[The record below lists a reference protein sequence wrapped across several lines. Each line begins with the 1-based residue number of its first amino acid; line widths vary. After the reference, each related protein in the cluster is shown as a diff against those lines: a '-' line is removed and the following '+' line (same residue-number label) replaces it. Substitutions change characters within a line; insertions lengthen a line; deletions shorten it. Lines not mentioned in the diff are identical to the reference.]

1 MFYLVV
7 SKKDGLHKAAKN
19 VPGVDVVSAKDLCAE
34 DLAPGGDLGRLTVW
48 TRSAIE
54 ASGVILMVDPYSI
67 ILMPWITE
75 KTLEA
80 RRVADFDGKYREN
93 NNRIEFIV
101 RREATKPQIRAAI
114 EKLLDVKVDK
124 VNTKI
129 TRSGK
134 HASIRLAEGYD
145 AEEAALKLGAF

>member
-1 MFYLVV
+1 M
-7 SKKDGLHKAAKN
+7 K
-19 VPGVDVVSAKDLCAE
+19 
-34 DLAPGGDLGRLTVW
+34 
-48 TRSAIE
+48 
-54 ASGVILMVDPYSI
+54 MVNPYDI

-80 RRVADFDGKYREN
+80 RRVSDIENNYREN

-101 RREATKPQIRAAI
+101 RRESTKTQIRQAV
-114 EKLLDVKVDK
+114 EMLLDVKVAK

-129 TRSGK
+129 NITGK

>member
-1 MFYLVV
+1 
-7 SKKDGLHKAAKN
+7 
-19 VPGVDVVSAKDLCAE
+19 
-34 DLAPGGDLGRLTVW
+34 
-48 TRSAIE
+48 
-54 ASGVILMVDPYSI
+54 MVNPYDI

-80 RRVADFDGKYREN
+80 RRVADLDNDYREN

-101 RREATKPQIRAAI
+101 RRESTKTQIREAV
-114 EKLLDVKVDK
+114 EKLLDVKVAK

-129 TRSGK
+129 TITGK
-134 HASIRLAEGYD
+134 HASIRLAEGDD